1 MKCRGIQDENKKVRR
16 AARENWKD
24 SDRSPLSGLASLA
37 NVRNDQPN
45 NNNHYYHFPLV
56 SIHLVVVEVPVVVVV
71 VVVSFVLLPT
81 RQ

>member
-24 SDRSPLSGLASLA
+24 SDRLSGLASLA
-37 NVRNDQPN
+37 NVRNDQPNNN